1 MKDNRPD
8 KQDRA
13 IFWIVV
19 FLSALT
25 AVLAHIGVI

>member
-1 MKDNRPD
+1 MKNDRPD
-8 KQDRA
+8 KEDRA

-25 AVLAHIGVI
+25 AVLAHMGVI